1 MVAVC
6 GTALCE
12 NVEGSFLCLCPSD
25 HEEYD
30 TEAGQCKPRAAM
42 GEYATRIEH
51 GWQLEQECGS
61 PGWGEI
67 KMRG

>member
-1 MVAVC
+1 MNECELMVAVC

-30 TEAGQCKPRAAM
+30 TEAGQCRPRAAV
-42 GEYATRIEH
+42 GEK
-51 GWQLEQECGS
+51 QLGQECGGD
-61 PGWGEI
+61 GWGGES
-67 KMRG
+67 